1 MAHPSISLLL
11 LLILALNI
19 QRYFALECGEYSS
32 PNNILQTRIVNGEL
46 ATLGEFPWQV
56 SIQRVARLKVQ
67 GVNGQ
72 DNKVGNN
79 SLLEPLEEEILDN
92 SLWGRFLWKLLAS
105 EQNVT
110 LNQIANWPPPIP
122 PIPTH
127 PPNHTVPPIP
137 THPPNHRAP
146 THPPLPPLPTFP
158 PGIGVGNPSPGQE
171 SPAHQ
176 PWPPSHP
183 IPPGQFPPR
192 PTFPPSHKKPGQYPP
207 IPTLPPH
214 PSSTFPPTQSTSI
227 PLPTFPPRPAPNPS
241 PRPLPTFPPTSS
253 PSQPKPRPRP
263 PMDNRKWQH
272 FCGGSIIDNQWILT
286 AAHCVESLKHTY
298 ISGMIRIVAGSV
310 DWRNIDQQNG
320 QIISVDRL
328 YVHEGWS
335 QQTGQND
342 VALLHLETPIE
353 YVQQTDGKV
362 IVNKVCL
369 SRLMNQEHS
378 GMATSSGWGFL
389 SKDQRTTPDLMRR
402 VDLPVVDHNTCRNA
416 FARVIGVTQLQVCA
430 GQAPRG
436 NCMGDSG
443 GPLVQKQGNK
453 ATQIGIVSFSIPCAV
468 PGYPDVFTRVSKFL
482 DWIIT
487 KTGISL

>member
-1 MAHPSISLLL
+1 M
-11 LLILALNI
+11 
-19 QRYFALECGEYSS
+19 ECGEYSS

-214 PSSTFPPTQSTSI
+214 PSSTFPPTQSTST

-286 AAHCVESLKHTY
+286 AAHCVERY
-298 ISGMIRIVAGSV
+298 
-310 DWRNIDQQNG
+310 
-320 QIISVDRL
+320 
-328 YVHEGWS
+328 
-335 QQTGQND
+335 
-342 VALLHLETPIE
+342 
-353 YVQQTDGKV
+353 
-362 IVNKVCL
+362 
-369 SRLMNQEHS
+369 
-378 GMATSSGWGFL
+378 
-389 SKDQRTTPDLMRR
+389 
-402 VDLPVVDHNTCRNA
+402 
-416 FARVIGVTQLQVCA
+416 
-430 GQAPRG
+430 
-436 NCMGDSG
+436 
-443 GPLVQKQGNK
+443 QKQ
-453 ATQIGIVSFSIPCAV
+453 
-468 PGYPDVFTRVSKFL
+468 
-482 DWIIT
+482 T
-487 KTGISL
+487 KR